1 MILFTHSFTI
11 EHFPTVK
18 LLKIENIIPR
28 KEEKENTTIL
38 IHEKYNLSTINLK
51 FNGKTKFI
59 IDLID
64 IGSMNYPISNE
75 IAASLSRIKQIQ
87 FGSASRRSDN
97 YISFNVNRSAI
108 KSVYVLTSYFSWI
121 WGPAWAMYNVLAV
134 SNTSSK
140 GILVTRCLAISWQF
154 KYKVTSVVDTL
165 MTILDHF
172 LVNFGTVNFATSSE
186 CECKSELV

>member
-108 KSVYVLTSYFSWI
+108 KSVYVLTSYFS
-121 WGPAWAMYNVLAV
+121 
-134 SNTSSK
+134 
-140 GILVTRCLAISWQF
+140 
-154 KYKVTSVVDTL
+154 
-165 MTILDHF
+165 
-172 LVNFGTVNFATSSE
+172 
-186 CECKSELV
+186 